1 MDDRLIG
8 RAGFLGIVGAGVA
21 GLFWG
26 KDASGLLG
34 RLTPNAL
41 PAIGPGSGWRIYTIG
56 SSMPNLDRSTYRLRV
71 EGHVERPRS
80 FSLAELA
87 SLPQTEEV
95 RDFHCVTGWS
105 VKHVR
110 WRGVR
115 LSDFLDE
122 IAPSSGARSVRF
134 FSAEVPYDDS
144 LTLEQGRL
152 PDVMLATEMDGA
164 PLPRPH
170 GAPVR
175 LVMPEMYGYKN
186 VKWVNRIEV
195 RTNILPGYWELHG
208 YDTDAW
214 VGRSNGSV
222 GFFSA

>member
-1 MDDRLIG
+1 
-8 RAGFLGIVGAGVA
+8 
-21 GLFWG
+21 
-26 KDASGLLG
+26 
-34 RLTPNAL
+34 
-41 PAIGPGSGWRIYTIG
+41 
-56 SSMPNLDRSTYRLRV
+56 RLRV

-122 IAPSSGARSVRF
+122 IAPSSGAKSVRF

-144 LTLEQGRL
+144 LTLERAL
-152 PDVMLATEMDGA
+152 HWIHASAFLALLATGLVLY
-164 PLPRPH
+164 LPSLSTAISRR
-170 GAPVR
+170 GT
-175 LVMPEMYGYKN
+175 
-186 VKWVNRIEV
+186 VK
-195 RTNILPGYWELHG
+195 ELHLAAAIG
-208 YDTDAW
+208 WLVAVVAVVSFGDRAALRRTAREIETIDRDD
-214 VGRSNGSV
+214 RSWLR
-222 GFFSA
+222 